1 MKTSLANIK
10 AEMEFEAE
18 KEARNTR
25 YAVLLGL

>member
-18 KEARNTR
+18 KEDKKTR
-25 YAVLLGL
+25 YVVLRL